1 MGLFPQKS
9 LHKGYSNL
17 LILNMCHT
25 SYSVQLEGD
34 TDCIFGHNRG
44 EKLEWEEK
52 YSEMLCPSFEIPNTH
67 SSISTQ

>member
-1 MGLFPQKS
+1 MLLFHWMGLFPQKS

-34 TDCIFGHNRG
+34 TDCSFGHNRG
-44 EKLEWEEK
+44 EKLE
-52 YSEMLCPSFEIPNTH
+52 
-67 SSISTQ
+67 